1 MTAFRKHLTPSEAA
15 KRLGVSIKALR
26 LYEQHGLLSPSRSTA
41 GWRVYSPGDLTRA
54 AEIAAF
60 RALGFSLAQ
69 ISRVLDSDPQT
80 LAEALAL
87 QEASLESEEHKLA
100 GRLTEVRRLRTQLA
114 GGRSPG
120 ARDLLGPLSADGE
133 LAAAFD
139 LPWPWGGER
148 FELRELKPLTYIV
161 GPLGSGKTRFAK
173 RLAETL
179 SGATFLGLERLDET
193 GAKLRTRIAAEPA
206 LAARV
211 DKALAWLLENGAS
224 PTDALLAL
232 VAALESQGPAAQ
244 VVDMIEEGLDQA
256 TQRAMIALLRRRAS
270 RARPMLIMTRSNAI
284 LDLDAVGSDEAILL
298 CPANHGPPCLVPA
311 RRGAPGYEAVAT
323 CLASPEVRART
334 QGVIAYRPR
343 VA

>member
-1 MTAFRKHLTPSEAA
+1 MTASRKHLTPSEAA
-15 KRLGVSIKALR
+15 KRLGVSTKALR
-26 LYEQHGLLSPSRSTA
+26 LYEQQGLLSPARSTA
-41 GWRVYSPGDLTRA
+41 GWRVYSPGDLARA

-60 RALGFSLAQ
+60 RSLGFSLAQ
-69 ISRVLDSDPQT
+69 ISRVLDGDPPT

-87 QEASLESEEHKLA
+87 QEASLESEGVKLA
-100 GRLTEVRRLRTQLA
+100 GRLTEIRRLRTQLA

-120 ARDLLGPLSADGE
+120 ARDLLDPLSPGRE

-193 GAKLRTRIAAEPA
+193 GAKLRGRIAADPP

-211 DKALAWLLENGAS
+211 EEALAWLRENGAS
-224 PTDALLAL
+224 QTDALIALIAGLESEGPTAL
-232 VAALESQGPAAQ
+232 VT
-244 VVDMIEEGLDQA
+244 DMIEEGLDEA
-256 TQRAMIALLRRRAS
+256 TQRAVIALLRRRGS
-270 RARPMLIMTRSNAI
+270 PARPLLIMTRSNAI
-284 LDLDAVGSDEAILL
+284 LDLDAVGSEEAILL
-298 CPANHGPPCLVPA
+298 CPANHSPPCLVPA
-311 RRGAPGYEAVAT
+311 CRSAPGYEAVAT

-334 QGVIAYRPR
+334 RGVIAYRPR

>member
-1 MTAFRKHLTPSEAA
+1 MTASPKHLTPSEAA
-15 KRLGVSIKALR
+15 KRLGVSTKALR
-26 LYEQHGLLSPSRSTA
+26 LYEQQGLLSPARSTA
-41 GWRVYSPGDLTRA
+41 GWRVYSPGDLARA

-69 ISRVLDSDPQT
+69 ISRVLDSDPPT
-80 LAEALAL
+80 VAEALAF
-87 QEASLESEEHKLA
+87 QEASLESEGVKLA
-100 GRLTEVRRLRTQLA
+100 GRLTEIRRLRTQLA
-114 GGRSPG
+114 GGRTPG
-120 ARDLLGPLSADGE
+120 ARDLLTPLSPGRK

-179 SGATFLGLERLDET
+179 SGATFLGLDRLDET
-193 GAKLRTRIAAEPA
+193 GAKLRGRIAADPP

-211 DKALAWLLENGAS
+211 EKALAWLREEGAS
-224 PTDALLAL
+224 QSDALIAL
-232 VAALESQGPAAQ
+232 TAGLESEGPAAL
-244 VVDMIEEGLDQA
+244 VIDMIEEGLDES
-256 TQRAMIALLRRRAS
+256 TQRAVIALLRRRGS
-270 RARPMLIMTRSNAI
+270 RARPLLIMTRSNAI

-298 CPANHGPPCLVPA
+298 CPANHSPPCLVPA
-311 RRGAPGYEAVAT
+311 RRGVPGYEAVAT

-334 QGVIAYRPR
+334 RGVIAYRPR